1 MSRPEDHNVILLD
14 WSELSAFPWYREA
27 VDNVKMVAG
36 ALTRF
41 LETYHDTGEIPIQN
55 VHIVGF
61 SLGAHVA
68 GFAGKSLR
76 PGLRVPRITGLD
88 PAFPDFSLKS
98 TILQVSS
105 RRPRLQAC
113 LFKDTPEVSPLSNLN
128 RI

>member
-1 MSRPEDHNVILLD
+1 MD

-27 VDNVKMVAG
+27 VANVKMVAG

-41 LETYHDTGEIPIQN
+41 LETYHDTGELPIDN
-55 VHIVGF
+55 VHIIGF

-98 TILQVSS
+98 KY
-105 RRPRLQAC
+105 RN
-113 LFKDTPEVSPLSNLN
+113 F
-128 RI
+128 

>member
-1 MSRPEDHNVILLD
+1 MILLD

-27 VDNVKMVAG
+27 VANVKMVAG
-36 ALTRF
+36 ALTKF
-41 LETYHDTGEIPIQN
+41 LEMYHDTGEIPIES

-76 PGLRVPRITGLD
+76 PGLQVPRITGLD

-98 TILQVSS
+98 TQ
-105 RRPRLQAC
+105 
-113 LFKDTPEVSPLSNLN
+113 
-128 RI
+128 